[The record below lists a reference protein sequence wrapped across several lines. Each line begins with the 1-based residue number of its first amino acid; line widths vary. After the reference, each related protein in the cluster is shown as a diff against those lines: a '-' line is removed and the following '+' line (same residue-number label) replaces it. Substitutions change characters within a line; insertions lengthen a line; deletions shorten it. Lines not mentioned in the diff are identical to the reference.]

1 MRAAVLY
8 EVGTTPVFADFR
20 EPQPDDEHEVLEVL
34 LAGLNPVDLYIAAG
48 LYGPV
53 ELPRVMGLEGIARRP
68 DGSRVYFNG
77 PPAPFGAMAQ
87 FAPVD
92 PQALF
97 EVPDGLDAGVAVA
110 LGIAGLAAW
119 LPLTKRAQLEPGET
133 VLVLGASG
141 VVGQIGVQA
150 ARLLGAG
157 RIVAAARHRPT
168 LEKLLERG
176 ADEIV
181 VLEGDIAAALRS
193 AAGNGGYDVVLDPLY
208 GPSLEAA
215 LQATSQFARV
225 VTVGASAGQT
235 ATIPVRELFGRRLSG
250 HNNSFAPLEDRR
262 AAYDQMAKHALAGEI
277 VIDVE
282 KLSIADI
289 ETAWA
294 LQAKGPHHKLTIIP

>member
-8 EVGTTPVFADFR
+8 EVGTVPVFADFK
-20 EPQPDDEHEVLEVL
+20 EPQPDDRHEIVEVL

-48 LYGPV
+48 LYG
-53 ELPRVMGLEGIARRP
+53 ELDLPCVVGREGIARLAS
-68 DGSRVYFNG
+68 GERVYFSA

-92 PQALF
+92 PREVF
-97 EVPDGLDAGVAVA
+97 HVPDGLDEGVAVA

-119 LPLTKRAQLEPGET
+119 LPLTRRADLQPGET

-141 VVGQIGVQA
+141 VVGQIAVQA
-150 ARLLGAG
+150 AKLLGAG
-157 RIVAAARHRPT
+157 RVVAAARHRPT

-181 VLEGDIAAALRS
+181 VLEGDIAAALKA

-225 VTVGASAGQT
+225 VTVGASAGQS
-235 ATIPVRELFGRRLSG
+235 ATIPVNELFGRRLSG
-250 HNNSFAPLEDRR
+250 HSNGFAPLEHRR
-262 AAYDQMAKHALAGEI
+262 EAYERMAAHALAGEI
-277 VIDVE
+277 VVDVK
-282 KLSIADI
+282 KLPLSDI
-289 ETAWA
+289 GTAWA
-294 LQAKGPHHKLTIIP
+294 LQAKGPHRKLTIIP

>member
-8 EVGTTPVFADFR
+8 EVGTVPVFADFK
-20 EPQPDDEHEVLEVL
+20 EPAPDDEHEIVEVL

-48 LYGPV
+48 LYGQLD
-53 ELPRVMGLEGIARRP
+53 LPCVMGREGIARLAS
-68 DGSRVYFNG
+68 GERVYFDA
-77 PPAPFGAMAQ
+77 PPAPFGTMAQ
-87 FAPVD
+87 YAPVD
-92 PQALF
+92 PREVF
-97 EVPDGLDAGVAVA
+97 HVPDGLDEGVAVA

-119 LPLTKRAQLEPGET
+119 LPLTKRAHLKRGES

-141 VVGQIGVQA
+141 VVGQIAVQA

-157 RIVAAARHRPT
+157 RVVAAARHRPT
-168 LEKLLERG
+168 LEKLLHRG

-181 VLEGDIAAALRS
+181 VLEGDLAAALKS

-235 ATIPVRELFGRRLSG
+235 ATIPVNELFGRRLSG
-250 HNNSFAPLEDRR
+250 HSNRFAPVEDRR
-262 AAYDQMAKHALAGEI
+262 EAYERMAAHALAGEI
-277 VIDVE
+277 VIEVE
-282 KLSIADI
+282 KLPLSDI
-289 ETAWA
+289 QTAWA

>member
-8 EVGTTPVFADFR
+8 EVGTIPVFADFK

-34 LAGLNPVDLYIAAG
+34 LAGLNPVDLYMAAG
-48 LYGPV
+48 LYGPL
-53 ELPRVMGLEGIARRP
+53 ELPCVVGREGIARRS
-68 DGSRVYFNG
+68 DGSRVYFG
-77 PPAPFGAMAQ
+77 APPSPFGAIAQ

-92 PQALF
+92 PRTVF
-97 EVPDGLDAGVAVA
+97 PVPDGLDAGVAVA

-157 RIVAAARHRPT
+157 RVVAAARHRPT

-181 VLEGDIAAALRS
+181 VLEGDVPAALKS

-250 HNNSFAPLEDRR
+250 HSNNFAPLEDRR
-262 AAYDQMAKHALAGEI
+262 AAYEQMAAHALAGEI
-277 VIDVE
+277 VVEAE
-282 KLSIADI
+282 KLPIADI
-289 ETAWA
+289 QTAWA

>member
-8 EVGTTPVFADFR
+8 EVGTVPVFADFK
-20 EPQPDDEHEVLEVL
+20 EPQPDDEHEVVDVL

-48 LYGPV
+48 LYGQVDP
-53 ELPRVMGLEGIARRP
+53 PCVMGREGIARLAS
-68 DGSRVYFNG
+68 GERVYFNAT
-77 PPAPFGAMAQ
+77 PAPFGSMAQ
-87 FAPVD
+87 YAPVD
-92 PQALF
+92 PRAVF
-97 EVPDGLDAGVAVA
+97 HVPDSLDEGVAVA

-119 LPLTKRAQLEPGET
+119 LPLTKRAHLQRGES

-157 RIVAAARHRPT
+157 RVVAAARHRPT
-168 LEKLLERG
+168 LEKLLDRG

-181 VLEGDIAAALRS
+181 VLEGDVAAALKS
-193 AAGNGGYDVVLDPLY
+193 AAGNGGFDVVLDPLY

-235 ATIPVRELFGRRLSG
+235 ATIPVNELFGRRLSG
-250 HNNSFAPLEDRR
+250 HSNSFAPIEDRR
-262 AAYDQMAKHALAGEI
+262 EAYERMAAHALAGEI
-277 VIDVE
+277 VIEVD
-282 KLSIADI
+282 KLPLSDI
-289 ETAWA
+289 QTAWA
-294 LQAKGPHHKLTIIP
+294 LQAKGPHHKVTIIP